1 MPIPLLAGLL
11 GFAGSAAGSTLI
23 GAGTSLL
30 GAALSRPKNSY
41 QVPDYAGIRRGAEVA
56 GINPLTALMYAPGQ
70 AVQSQNY
77 MGQAIA
83 DAGMMLADSM
93 AKNRASG
100 QVSKLQQANA
110 NLAKKVQNLTLR
122 PKVGGIYAQRQAVPS
137 TRAALGVTG
146 AASASPALG
155 VSGVSTV
162 GADPRLADPV
172 VLLDGASGGIAV
184 PDDRLDRGAGFYI
197 AGQRIEPAPGWSP
210 SNVAEN
216 EYGDIGQA
224 FYGLGKMVADI
235 SYTRS
240 LRPGQT
246 RGVPLS
252 MRDGIEMPPGYEPA
266 YPKSKKQKL
275 KAWAG
280 QMGWPLG
287 VPTYGQ
293 F

>member
-1 MPIPLLAGLL
+1 MVAPAV
-11 GFAGSAAGSTLI
+11 I
-23 GAGTSLL
+23 GGIASIL
-30 GAALSRPKNSY
+30 GAIVGRPKNSY
-41 QVPDYAGIRRGAEVA
+41 QVPNYAKIRAGAEAA
-56 GINPLTALMYAPGQ
+56 GYSPLTALMYAPGQ
-70 AVQSQNY
+70 AMQSQNY

-110 NLAKKVQNLTLR
+110 ILAKKVQNLTLR
-122 PKVGGIYAQRQAVPS
+122 PKVGGIYAQRQATPS
-137 TRAALGVTG
+137 LRRALGVTG
-146 AASASPALG
+146 AASASSSVGA
-155 VSGVSTV
+155 SSVSTV

-172 VLLDGASGGIAV
+172 VLVDGASGGIAV

-224 FYGLGKMVADI
+224 FYGLGKMAADI

-246 RGVPLS
+246 RGIPLS
-252 MRDGIEMPPGYEPA
+252 MRDGIEMPPGYQPA
-266 YPKSKKQKL
+266 YPKSKKKKL
-275 KAWAG
+275 KAWVG

>member
-1 MPIPLLAGLL
+1 MDPLV
-11 GFAGSAAGSTLI
+11 I
-23 GAGTSLL
+23 GGIASLL
-30 GAALSRPKNSY
+30 GAIVGRPKNSY
-41 QVPDYAGIRRGAEVA
+41 QVPDYAKIRSKAEAA
-56 GINPLTALMYAPGQ
+56 GFNPLTALQFAPGQ

-83 DAGMMLADSM
+83 DAGMMLADGL
-93 AKNRASG
+93 AKNGASG

-146 AASASPALG
+146 AGSASPALG

-172 VLLDGASGGIAV
+172 ALVDGAAGGIAV
-184 PDDRLDRGAGFYI
+184 PDGRLDRGAGFYI

-224 FYGLGKMVADI
+224 FYGLGKMAADI
-235 SYTRS
+235 SYSRS

-246 RGVPLS
+246 RGSPLS
-252 MRDGIEMPPGYEPA
+252 MRDGIEMPPGYVPS
-266 YPKSKKQKL
+266 YPNKKQKV
-275 KAWAG
+275 KAWLD